1 MDPQVRGQLATI
13 TFALGKLIRS
23 TSRTAEQRQDEV
35 ERLRSWADHQL
46 KEAYR
51 AGADSAGLTPEQQAF
66 LSGVHDTVDQLA
78 WLIDSPFTLRAKR
91 AVHPLR
97 ATTIPVLL
105 SSDVAGVSAQ
115 GRPN

>member
-1 MDPQVRGQLATI
+1 MDWQVRGQLATI

-78 WLIDSPFTLRAKR
+78 WLIDSPVYPQGQTSGTSAPRNDDPSA
-91 AVHPLR
+91 
-97 ATTIPVLL
+97 
-105 SSDVAGVSAQ
+105 AGL
-115 GRPN
+115 